1 MKKLIIVE
9 SPAKIKTISKFLGKD
24 FVIMATMGHVKDLPS
39 KKIGVTMDDKGVN
52 IEYVT
57 LEGKE
62 ATIASICKQAST
74 CDTIYIAPD
83 PDREGEI
90 IGWHIAQEIEKVAK
104 KGTKTYRIAFN
115 EITEPAIQAA

>member
-9 SPAKIKTISKFLGKD
+9 SPAKIKTISKFLDKD
-24 FVIMATMGHVKDLPS
+24 FVIIASMGHIKDLPS
-39 KKIGVTMDDKGVN
+39 KKNGVSMDDKGVT

-62 ATIASICKQAST
+62 NTIASICKQAST

-90 IGWHIAQEIEKVAK
+90 IGWHISQEIAKVTK
-104 KGTKTYRIAFN
+104 KG
-115 EITEPAIQAA
+115 

>member
-9 SPAKIKTISKFLGKD
+9 SPAKIKTISKFLDKD
-24 FVIMATMGHVKDLPS
+24 FVIMATMGHIKDLPS
-39 KKIGVTMDDKGVN
+39 KKIGVSMDKKG
-52 IEYVT
+52 ITIDYVT

-62 ATIASICKQAST
+62 QTIANICKQAST

-90 IGWHIAQEIEKVAK
+90 LGGISRKRSLK
-104 KGTKTYRIAFN
+104 
-115 EITEPAIQAA
+115 